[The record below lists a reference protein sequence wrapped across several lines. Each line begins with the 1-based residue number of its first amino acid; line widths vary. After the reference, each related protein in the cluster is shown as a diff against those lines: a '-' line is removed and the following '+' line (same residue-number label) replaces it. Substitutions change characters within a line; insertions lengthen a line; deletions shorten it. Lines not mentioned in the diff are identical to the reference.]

1 MFLKEKKL
9 VILEK
14 LVILDILIKQNYIT
28 IEYFGKMLIRINFF
42 ANILIF
48 LIKFLIN
55 PFK

>member
-1 MFLKEKKL
+1 MFLTEKSSNIRK
-9 VILEK
+9 ISN
-14 LVILDILIKQNYIT
+14 IRHFIRQNYIT